1 MDADAV
7 LPEAL
12 PRAAVK
18 DCLGTG
24 HGGGDF
30 IVASLPL
37 VACALCKLVAVK
49 ASSSLRGGGGGGFFA
64 GTGAALRGGSIN
76 GVDLSGGAVKGG
88 ALSGGGAATV
98 FAALP
103 M

>member
-1 MDADAV
+1 MEDDAV

-18 DCLGTG
+18 DILGTV

-30 IVASLPL
+30 IVTSLPL
-37 VACALCKLVAVK
+37 VACAFCKLVAVK
-49 ASSSLRGGGGGGFFA
+49 TLSSLQGGRGGGFFA
-64 GTGAALRGGSIN
+64 GTGAVLKGGDIN
-76 GVDLSGGAVKGG
+76 GVGPSCGAVKGG

-98 FAALP
+98 LAALP

>member
-1 MDADAV
+1 M

-18 DCLGTG
+18 DFLGTV
-24 HGGGDF
+24 HGGGDV
-30 IVASLPL
+30 IVTTLPL
-37 VACALCKLVAVK
+37 VACAFCKLVAVK
-49 ASSSLRGGGGGGFFA
+49 TSSSLRGGGGGGFFA
-64 GTGAALRGGSIN
+64 GTEAGLKGGGIN
-76 GVDLSGGAVKGG
+76 GVGPSGGAVKGG

-98 FAALP
+98 LAALP